1 MTAWNQPAA
10 HGTGTSDGIT
20 GTANAHVAG
29 RESRLR
35 PMLRSWA
42 FRALL
47 AVLPGFL
54 CAQQPAYIGF
64 VFPAGGRQG
73 TVFRCTLGGQALD
86 GVNGVIF
93 TGSGVTGRVIEY
105 NRHMNSQEV
114 QLLREQLDE
123 IRAMPKA
130 RRDAQVTNLA
140 SRLEMLIGDY
150 VQQPQCASIANLVTV
165 EVAVERGTPPGPREI
180 RLVTPRGVSNP
191 LAFHV
196 GALPEVTSEPLP
208 TSPKQILGK
217 EAQSLRSTS
226 GRKRG
231 AAGKGRG
238 RRGMVERE
246 AEMIQM
252 VSGMAGRGALT
263 DVDDREVR
271 IMPPCTVNG
280 QIASGSVDRYRFDG
294 RSGQRLVVT
303 VQARALVPYLAD
315 AVPGW
320 FQPVLV
326 LCDAQ
331 GREKAYNDDYRF
343 HPDPVLYCE
352 LSANGEYVLAIH
364 DAIFR
369 GREDFVYRMTIG
381 ELPFVTSVFP
391 LGGQAGVDAVIEVK
405 GFHLAETRLTP
416 DLRTRLPGLHT
427 LTVAGSGG
435 LRSNPFVFEISTLPD
450 GMEHEPNNTLK
461 RAQPVTLPIVMNGT
475 IGMPGDLDVF
485 TFRGR
490 AGQEVV
496 AEVRARRL
504 GSPLDAWLK
513 IMDDQ
518 GRTLAW
524 NDDQEDPGSG
534 LDTHHADAY
543 VRVTLPAD
551 GAYAVQLRDT
561 QHQGGEAF
569 GYRLRLSEP
578 QPDFDLRVVPSRVV
592 VRRGG
597 ETPVTA
603 HALRKDGFAG
613 PITFRIRE
621 PAAGFEVR
629 GATLTGT
636 QTVARLM
643 IRARQP
649 SDSGVPVPIVIQG
662 VSGEGEGAI
671 IRDAVAAED
680 CMQAFLWRHLVPAQ
694 EFLVLMIPGPPRPSG
709 KPGFPAAS
717 RRREKPE

>member
-10 HGTGTSDGIT
+10 HGREQRWDTGG
-20 GTANAHVAG
+20 HVTCG
-29 RESRLR
+29 REAAA

-165 EVAVERGTPPGPREI
+165 EVAIERGTPPGPREI

-226 GRKRG
+226 DRKRG
-231 AAGKGRG
+231 AAGKRRE
-238 RRGMVERE
+238 RRGMMEQDE
-246 AEMIQM
+246 EMVQM
-252 VSGMAGRGALT
+252 VAGMAGPGALT

-320 FQPVLV
+320 FQPMLV

-416 DLRTRLPGLHT
+416 DLRTRLRGLHR
-427 LTVAGSGG
+427 LTVAGSADAFQSLVLDSRCPTEGHEQQ
-435 LRSNPFVFEISTLPD
+435 LRLNGATGDP
-450 GMEHEPNNTLK
+450 
-461 RAQPVTLPIVMNGT
+461 PIVMNGT

-578 QPDFDLRVVPSRVV
+578 QPDFDLREVTLRVV

-597 ETPVTA
+597 GPGHVHVSAKRMPV
-603 HALRKDGFAG
+603 HPFAPG
-613 PITFRIRE
+613 
-621 PAAGFEVR
+621 ACR
-629 GATLTGT
+629 G
-636 QTVARLM
+636 
-643 IRARQP
+643 I
-649 SDSGVPVPIVIQG
+649 
-662 VSGEGEGAI
+662 
-671 IRDAVAAED
+671 
-680 CMQAFLWRHLVPAQ
+680 
-694 EFLVLMIPGPPRPSG
+694 
-709 KPGFPAAS
+709 
-717 RRREKPE
+717 